1 MSHDDVNGKVNGDLV
16 SREWLF
22 DEIGKNYLDA
32 DNYPLHMRKKI
43 QSCCAYANDIVE
55 SAPAVDAAP
64 VVHAR
69 WIWVKDEEDPN
80 VEHLR
85 CSACMGSG
93 VDEADGYCRHC
104 GAKMD
109 LEVSKDV

>member
-64 VVHAR
+64 VVHGR
-69 WIWVKDEEDPN
+69 WIYHVDYLFPTESTRECSVCHKEEFMTLRHENYCPN
-80 VEHLR
+80 
-85 CSACMGSG
+85 
-93 VDEADGYCRHC
+93 C

-109 LEVSKDV
+109 GEE

>member
-1 MSHDDVNGKVNGDLV
+1 MSHDNVSDKVNGKVNGDLV

-55 SAPAVDAAP
+55 SAPVVDAAP

-69 WIWVKDEEDPN
+69 CVYYNGYVIPN
-80 VEHLR
+80 
-85 CSACMGSG
+85 CSACGFSITDIEWG
-93 VDEADGYCRHC
+93 FCPHC
-104 GAKMD
+104 GAVLD
-109 LEVSKDV
+109 EGEVVND